1 MYKKLCNAG
10 FGVTSLDDLNALLR
24 DWYVKGPTMEYHA
37 GYPGTT
43 GELER
48 KWDEEVDAPKWAAR
62 KAKNSG
68 KGRARRKPLLGN
80 QRTTGIDPPY
90 C

>member
-37 GYPGTT
+37 GYLGTT
-43 GELER
+43 GR
-48 KWDEEVDAPKWAAR
+48 TREEMGRRDRCAE
-62 KAKNSG
+62 
-68 KGRARRKPLLGN
+68 KGS
-80 QRTTGIDPPY
+80 
-90 C
+90 